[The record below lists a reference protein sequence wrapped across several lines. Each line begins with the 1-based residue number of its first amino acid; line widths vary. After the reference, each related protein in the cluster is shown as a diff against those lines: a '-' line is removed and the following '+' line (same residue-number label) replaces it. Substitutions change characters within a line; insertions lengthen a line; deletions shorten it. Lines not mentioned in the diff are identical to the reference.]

1 MLLEFRTKNFKS
13 FQEELVFSMTPAP
26 KQKGLDYSL
35 LRKKIGVK
43 EYKALSSAVI
53 YGPNAAGKTN
63 IIAAMDVLKQVMLRG
78 HIRNADQKSRSN
90 PSASALELIPGK
102 ADQHKSP
109 VDFAIRFIE
118 NGLLFDY
125 KLSLDLGSFL
135 NEDYERKV
143 LTEILSINEK
153 MIFSRSPS
161 LEIGDTKLIQNYLIN
176 GFEENEASAK
186 HLAKNNLIPDEL
198 FLMNGFKAMF
208 SSKLVNIIMDW
219 LEDKFMVF
227 CRADALQARPSSS
240 KKDTLYINTTVNDA
254 ARLFG
259 INSNAL
265 GYFSSEED
273 SEPKLY
279 SLLDKQEIVQ
289 ADTFE
294 SFGTIRFV
302 NMFPIVIDAL
312 LSGGTLVID
321 EFDASLHPMAIMSI
335 INIFHN
341 DDLNKN
347 NAQLIFNTH
356 NPIFLNSNL
365 FRRDEIKFVERDA
378 ETFCSSHYALSD
390 FGTSG
395 EKAVRMGGDYMK
407 NYFVSQYGAIKDVDF
422 TPVIEKLLE
431 TKGGKH
437 K

>member
-63 IIAAMDVLKQVMLRG
+63 IIAAMDVLKQIMLRG

-90 PSASALELIPGK
+90 PSSSALELIPGK

-118 NGLLFDY
+118 SGLLFDY

-135 NEDYERKV
+135 DEDYERKV

-186 HLAKNNLIPDEL
+186 HLAKNNLIHDEF

-431 TKGGKH
+431 TKGG
-437 K
+437 

>member
-63 IIAAMDVLKQVMLRG
+63 IIAAMDVLKQIMLRG

-90 PSASALELIPGK
+90 PSSSALELIPGK

-118 NGLLFDY
+118 SGLLFDY

-135 NEDYERKV
+135 DEDYERKV

-186 HLAKNNLIPDEL
+186 HLAKNNLIHDEL

-431 TKGGKH
+431 TKGG
-437 K
+437 

>member
-63 IIAAMDVLKQVMLRG
+63 IIAAMDVLKQIMLRG
-78 HIRNADQKSRSN
+78 HIRNADKKSRSN

-109 VDFAIRFIE
+109 VDFAIRFIDS
-118 NGLLFDY
+118 GFLFDY

-135 NEDYERKV
+135 NEDYERTV

-208 SSKLVNIIMDW
+208 SSKLVNLIMDW

-289 ADTFE
+289 AETFE

-431 TKGGKH
+431 TKGG
-437 K
+437 